1 MIEMNKDT
9 LAKISPIMKEI
20 TLTEGLV
27 NHYEAVKGR
36 LTK

>member
-1 MIEMNKDT
+1 MIEMDKDA
-9 LAKISPIMKEI
+9 LKKISPIMKEI

-36 LTK
+36 LIK